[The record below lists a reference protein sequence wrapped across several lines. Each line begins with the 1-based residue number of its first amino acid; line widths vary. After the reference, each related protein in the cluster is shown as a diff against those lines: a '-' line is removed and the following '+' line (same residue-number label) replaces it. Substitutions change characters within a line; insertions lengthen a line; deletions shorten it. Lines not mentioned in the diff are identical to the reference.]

1 MSTLT
6 VCSKEEIEQ
15 NKALK
20 QGYVNGTV
28 VTHEQRLRD
37 LHEQD
42 VYEQNLREQ
51 EKKSTYTDFAQLNR
65 KNIAHIIAACN
76 ADKQAVRILLF
87 IIEKMDK
94 YNALICSYKVFE
106 EQLEI
111 SKATITR
118 AIKYLKE
125 HGFISIY
132 RSGTSNVYVIN
143 DDLAWTNS
151 GDKHKYCKFPA
162 NVILTA
168 SEQTELKRNQKAPY
182 NHVKI
187 MEETNNEA

>member
-1 MSTLT
+1 MD
-6 VCSKEEIEQ
+6 EIEQ
-15 NKALK
+15 SDTLK
-20 QGYVNGTV
+20 KGYIAGTV
-28 VTHEQRLRD
+28 VTHEQRLRQLD
-37 LHEQD
+37 EEQKAAE
-42 VYEQNLREQ
+42 EQRELA
-51 EKKSTYTDFAQLNR
+51 KKSTYTDFAQLNR

-106 EQLEI
+106 EQLSI

-118 AIKYLKE
+118 AIKYLKD

-143 DDLAWTNS
+143 DDLAWTNT

-168 SEQTELKRNQKAPY
+168 SEQPELKKNQKAPFS
-182 NHVKI
+182 HVKI
-187 MEETNNEA
+187 MEEQEEKNEA